1 MWARGEFGGGE
12 SSDKER
18 VRTRRE
24 FGQGESSGKESES
37 SVRETAVS
45 SGR

>member
-24 FGQGESSGKESES
+24 FGQGESSGKECGYGE
-37 SVRETAVS
+37 REPAVS